1 MSLETLRDLLAADGC
16 NKAEQVITLI
26 TVCIENGITAGPEIL
41 STVSGL
47 GFNEKYVGIQLRKN
61 AGRNPERYLWVRTAE
76 GPYQLHN

>member
-1 MSLETLRDLLAADGC
+1 MTLEALRDGLAADGC
-16 NKAEQVITLI
+16 NKADQVITLI
-26 TVCIENGITAGPEIL
+26 TVCIEDGITAGPEIL

-47 GFNEKYVGIQLRKN
+47 GFNEKYVGIQLSTN